1 MKKYIIPTLIAALL
15 FLSACSYD
23 EGGAP
28 DDTAGTAALTETLN
42 DEAENEKAPEEI
54 GIYVV
59 SITDRTQTEELG
71 TDDALEGFHA
81 DEEYVYYFPSIKSH
95 YVTVKYSDQ
104 SERPLK
110 EAFYRSD
117 ITITDLDRYGIGYG
131 KRSHAEDGDGRV
143 KKIVYDI
150 ICYSN
155 GGESDTEE
163 IFYENSDY
171 VYSFPNPLSDHIT
184 VRYTDGSEDNIKT
197 AFERGNITPHDL
209 ISAGIPVW
217 EESKLDGSATFYLDG
232 EVHYHEP

>member
-23 EGGAP
+23 EGAAP

-104 SERPLK
+104 SERPL
-110 EAFYRSD
+110 
-117 ITITDLDRYGIGYG
+117 
-131 KRSHAEDGDGRV
+131 
-143 KKIVYDI
+143 
-150 ICYSN
+150 
-155 GGESDTEE
+155 
-163 IFYENSDY
+163 
-171 VYSFPNPLSDHIT
+171 
-184 VRYTDGSEDNIKT
+184 
-197 AFERGNITPHDL
+197 
-209 ISAGIPVW
+209 
-217 EESKLDGSATFYLDG
+217 
-232 EVHYHEP
+232 